1 MTKVTIADVAASA
14 NLSTATVSKALRGLP
29 VAPANRDRVLLAAQ
43 GLGWRPNPHA
53 SRLAS
58 GRAGAI
64 GLVMAY
70 SGLWYDVEVLS
81 GVEAAAVASGYDLLV
96 WTVQSLETRSAAVL
110 PAAIQQR
117 VDGLVFMD
125 FVGSPRQRDAIAS
138 LGVPTVAVGGDL
150 PGSASFLIDNQS
162 ASKMAVRHLIEL
174 GHTRIALMSGA
185 AAPSGFTPVPA
196 ERRAG
201 YRAAHEDAG
210 ILPDLHLEVDGG
222 FTPDGAEAALTRL
235 LDLTPPPTA
244 IFCLSDDMALGTI
257 AAAPTRGLGIPK
269 DMSVIGFDDHP
280 LSGPFGLT
288 TIRQPIAAMAEAAV
302 RHLIERVRGQRDE
315 PTRHAFPVELVVRR
329 STAPP
334 ALGTVRRYV

>member
-1 MTKVTIADVAASA
+1 VTRVTIADVAARA

-29 VAPANRDRVLLAAQ
+29 VAPANRDRVLLVAQ
-43 GLGWRPNPHA
+43 ELGWCPNPHA

-70 SGLWYDVEVLS
+70 SGLWYDVELLS

-96 WTVQSLETRSAAVL
+96 WTVQSLETRSATVL
-110 PAAIQQR
+110 PAAIHQR

-138 LGVPTVAVGGDL
+138 LAVPTVAVGGDL
-150 PGSASFLIDNQS
+150 AGSASFLIDNRS
-162 ASKMAVRHLIEL
+162 ASKTAVRHLIDL

-185 AAPSGFTPVPA
+185 VAPSDFTPVPE

-201 YRAAHEDAG
+201 YLAAHEDAG
-210 ILPDLHLEVDGG
+210 ILPDPHLQVDGG
-222 FTPDGAEAALTRL
+222 FTPDGAAAALSRL

-257 AAAPTRGLGIPK
+257 AAAATRGLGIPE
-269 DMSVIGFDDHP
+269 DISVVGFDDHP
-280 LSGPFGLT
+280 LAGPFGLT
-288 TIRQPIAAMAEAAV
+288 TMRQPIAAMAEAAV
-302 RHLIERVRGQRDE
+302 RQLIERIQGQREE
-315 PTRHAFPVELVVRR
+315 PTHHEFPVDLVVRR

-334 ALGTVRRYV
+334 ALTAG